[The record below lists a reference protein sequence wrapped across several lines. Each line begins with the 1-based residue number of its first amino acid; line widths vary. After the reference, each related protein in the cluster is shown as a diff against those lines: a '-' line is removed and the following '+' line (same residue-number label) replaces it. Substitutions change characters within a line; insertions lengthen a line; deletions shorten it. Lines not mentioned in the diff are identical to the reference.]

1 MTDIYEGL
9 EAYLPEGEYIKKM
22 ELNEYTDRRYE
33 KPGLHFE
40 LVVEV
45 DTGRNEE
52 IGFSSIQKYISENNL
67 PIDRIRQCGRI
78 NTGKIYSGWT
88 ISQDTEKGV
97 EYRMRITRQ
106 LDWNLMEFGKH
117 KISVTAY
124 SPSIEPLQGLAKA
137 ISEYVKLFK

>member
-78 NTGKIYSGWT
+78 NTGKIYS
-88 ISQDTEKGV
+88 V